1 MKLKIKLY
9 IDVVKEVLFFL
20 LDIEFYNIIYYW
32 FEWIFKNYWEI
43 ELLDEM

>member
-9 IDVVKEVLFFL
+9 IDVVKDVLFFL

-32 FEWIFKNYWEI
+32 FE
-43 ELLDEM
+43 